1 MLFWEKF
8 LNFKFIQIFNSWSLS
23 DVYDETR
30 THDLLIHRQK
40 PNRLCH
46 KTNKTV
52 KFVDG
57 DVLEA
62 RRDETPESTF
72 TEEVKA
78 ENTRRIIAWVLTYIQ
93 IFTLICSVSTNVL
106 KSQTYHCF
114 CYLPCFLLTY
124 IFNKLWKE
132 NVHFHL
138 KWTRWAWSS
147 EKKYKG
153 TFSDCSTTKNSKLFR
168 RNHLQ

>member
-1 MLFWEKF
+1 M
-8 LNFKFIQIFNSWSLS
+8 IFTYDN
-23 DVYDETR
+23 DETR
-30 THDLLIHRQK
+30 TQDLLVHKQK
-40 PNRLCH
+40 PNRFCH
-46 KTNKTV
+46 KTNRTV

-62 RRDETPESTF
+62 RSDETPESTF
-72 TEEVKA
+72 TEEAKA
-78 ENTRRIIAWVLTYIQ
+78 HSLGSDMQV
-93 IFTLICSVSTNVL
+93 FTLICSASTNVL
-106 KSQTYHCF
+106 KFQTYHCF

-138 KWTRWAWSS
+138 KWTRCAWSS

-168 RNHLQ
+168 RNHLQYFCKKWVVL